1 MKRITFVLIL
11 CILLSA
17 CASVT
22 PSTATP
28 DADNLS
34 SILDSFKI
42 EGFVYDTETK
52 KSYIPEGHDLII
64 QIPDGLILEGFHMRI
79 FGQLP
84 EGGQEVLYTEADAV
98 PGGQLVISPEN
109 RSKYTVMHMSLDY
122 SQDGSYLC
130 YQNCNLFTGTSS
142 GFIPYRPE
150 P

>member
-1 MKRITFVLIL
+1 MKRLAFILTLVLLL
-11 CILLSA
+11 CGCGSD
-17 CASVT
+17 T
-22 PSTATP
+22 PSTTSP
-28 DADNLS
+28 DAGDLS

>member
-1 MKRITFVLIL
+1 MKRLAFVLALVLLL
-11 CILLSA
+11 CGCSSDA
-17 CASVT
+17 
-22 PSTATP
+22 PSTTGP
-28 DADNLS
+28 DAHDLS
-34 SILDSFKI
+34 SILVSFKI

-52 KSYIPEGHDLII
+52 NSYIPEGHDLII

-98 PGGQLVISPEN
+98 PGSQLAISPET

-142 GFIPYRPE
+142 GFIPYRAE
-150 P
+150 Q

>member
-1 MKRITFVLIL
+1 MKRLAFVLALVLLL
-11 CILLSA
+11 CGCSSDA
-17 CASVT
+17 
-22 PSTATP
+22 PSTTGP
-28 DADNLS
+28 DAHDLS
-34 SILDSFKI
+34 SILVSFKI

-52 KSYIPEGHDLII
+52 NSYIPEGHDLII

-84 EGGQEVLYTEADAV
+84 EGGQLA
-98 PGGQLVISPEN
+98 ISPET

-142 GFIPYRPE
+142 GFIPYRAE
-150 P
+150 Q